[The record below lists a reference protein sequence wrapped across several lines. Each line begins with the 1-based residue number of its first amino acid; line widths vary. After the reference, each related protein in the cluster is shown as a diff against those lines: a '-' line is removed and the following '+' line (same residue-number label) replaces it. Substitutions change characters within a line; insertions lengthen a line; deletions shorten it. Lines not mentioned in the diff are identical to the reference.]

1 MRQVSHWVFDL
12 DDTLYPPTVG
22 LTSQQRL
29 HMLGYVQKVYD
40 LPPDEAEIVRRQ
52 LVAEHGTT
60 LRGLMI
66 TQGVDPADF
75 LSWEDDLD
83 LSALQPDPSLRDA
96 LADLDGP
103 RYVFT
108 NGSAGYGHRV
118 LDRLGLDDLFAG
130 VWGIDSGDYLP
141 KPWPEAYERCFDAF
155 GIQPASSVFFDDAAV
170 NLRVPKEL
178 GMATVLVNPD
188 DPYDH
193 EHVDVRVPDL
203 LTWLRS

>member
-1 MRQVSHWVFDL
+1 MSHWVFDL

-40 LPPDEAEIVRRQ
+40 LPPDEAEIVRRR

-66 TQGVDPADF
+66 TKEIDPVDF

-83 LSALQPDPSLRDA
+83 LSALRPNPPLRDA
-96 LADLDGP
+96 LARLDGP

-108 NGSAGYGHRV
+108 NGSAGYGRRV
-118 LDRLGLDDLFAG
+118 LGRLGLDDLFSG

-141 KPWPEAYERCFDAF
+141 KPWLEAYERCFDAF
-155 GIQPASSVFFDDAAV
+155 GIEPASGIFVDDSAV
-170 NLRVPKEL
+170 NLRVPKDL

-193 EHVDVRVPDL
+193 DHVDVRVPDL